1 MSGQSFSG
9 SAVDALDL
17 LNQLE
22 TQSEPDT
29 TLPLHQIKVLEGFNP
44 RSHFNADAFL
54 PEQLEGLMQSLRTH
68 GILQPLVVRRQ
79 GSDIYLIA
87 GERRL
92 QAARLVGLTHV
103 PVVIKEVTQEEAQ
116 ALAIVENSQRQDL
129 DIVTETLMGFGYL
142 CQKTKMTEEELVAYL
157 GQVRQKRRK
166 DDLGLDEILKGL
178 FGSGISSWSLQR
190 AKILK
195 LTHAEREAVR
205 KGEISANACI
215 ELIRLPDHEK
225 RIALLKKAIAE
236 ELSAKALKT
245 LVDEQLNAQKPNK
258 PATYLAAQELKK
270 VLPRTEKLT
279 GKEAEEAEFLIQKL
293 IKLLTIGS
301 MK

>member
-1 MSGQSFSG
+1 MSQQSFSG

-44 RSHFNADAFL
+44 RSHFNTDAFL
-54 PEQLEGLMQSLRTH
+54 PEQLEGLVKSLQTH
-68 GILQPLVVRRQ
+68 GVLQPLVVRRQ

-92 QAARLVGLTHV
+92 QAARLAGLTHV
-103 PVVIKEVTQEEAQ
+103 PVIIKEVTQEEAQ

-129 DIVTETLMGFGYL
+129 DIVTETLIGFSYL
-142 CQKTKMTEEELVAYL
+142 CQKTNMTEEELVTYL
-157 GQVRQKRRK
+157 GQVRRKRRQ

-195 LTHAEREAVR
+195 LTAAERQAVR
-205 KGEISANACI
+205 QGKISANACT
-215 ELIRLPDHEK
+215 ELIRLSNDEA
-225 RIALLKKAIAE
+225 RITLLKKAISE
-236 ELSAKALKT
+236 ELSAKDLKALVEEKIH
-245 LVDEQLNAQKPNK
+245 AQKPTK
-258 PATYLAAQELKK
+258 PTIYLAAQELKK
-270 VLPRTEKLT
+270 VLPRTEKLI
-279 GKEAEEAEFLIQKL
+279 GKEADEAEHLIQQL
-293 IKLLTIGS
+293 IKLLTIES
-301 MK
+301 VK